1 MTLAEAAPSPAPAGT
16 DAPDLLPLT
25 AAQHGIWNAQR
36 LEPDSPYYVVG
47 DVLEIVG
54 DTVVDVDAL
63 RAAITRTVAEAG
75 SLRLRVVE
83 TPDGPRQWIDD
94 AAAPEPEVVDLRGE
108 ADPRAAAEA
117 AVVVER
123 ARLAAECAGMTD
135 RDLFAFRVLRL
146 SDTEA
151 WYTQLGHHLVFDGY
165 SAAMLS
171 RRVAAHYT
179 ALVSGAEPPKS
190 PFGSFAE
197 FVAADQEYRASERH
211 EADRAYWRDELTPLP
226 ELPDRPGVDG
236 PAGAVHVARTE
247 LSSDVVDALRRV
259 ADESGTTW
267 GEALIACYAA
277 FLHRTLGESDV
288 VFAMPLMCRSGG
300 VALRTPAMAVNVLPL
315 RIAVR
320 AEDRLADLS
329 TRVAET
335 MRRMR
340 KHQRYRGEDL
350 PRDLGAPNVGALL
363 HGRGINLKAFDLT
376 LDFAGSAGTMRNVA
390 GGPPED
396 YGLSVIPTSG
406 AGSGASGPNQ
416 GGAGSGASGP
426 NQGGVE
432 GGAGGD
438 GLLLGFEVDARSA
451 TQEQV
456 QGRLDAVTTLITEL
470 SSPAAPAVGEVELVP
485 EDLRTALIEGSR
497 TAESAHPAQD
507 VPAAL
512 DAQARR
518 APAALALVHGAE
530 RLTFGELADRVHRT
544 ARLLRAE
551 GAGADDVVALAL
563 PRGVDLVV
571 AILAVLDAGAG
582 YQYLDPA
589 HPAARHAELVAD
601 SRPALLLTDAD
612 SAVPAGIPVLR
623 LADPQIRARLGD
635 LSGAPLGE
643 SELAAPRHPDHLAYV
658 IHTSGSTGRPKGVA
672 ARTGGL
678 TSLLRHH
685 RSTLADLATGGD
697 GERRL
702 HCAHTYS
709 FSFDASLDQ
718 LLWLLSGHALHLY
731 STETARDADALLA
744 AYRTDRIDVVDTTPS
759 MAAPLIDGGLL
770 DGPHHPALLILG
782 GEATGPA
789 LWRRIADTG
798 VPAVNVY
805 GPTEAA
811 VDATAAAITGE
822 TPVIGRAVP
831 GTAAYALDGALRPVR
846 DGEVGELYLAGPH
859 LARGYLNLPAATAER
874 FVADPFGPPGSRMYR
889 TGDRVRRRGEAGYE
903 YLGRGDGQVK
913 IRGYRIELAEVET
926 ALAAVA
932 GVTSAAAVVR
942 ADAGR
947 DRLVGY
953 VTGSVT
959 ADGVRDALTAA
970 VPDHMVP
977 SAVIVLDE
985 LPVTINGKLDRAALP
1000 APAVQAG
1007 GRAPRTDRERLLC
1020 SVVAAAF
1027 DVAEVGV
1034 DDDFFSLGGDS
1045 ISAITVCSEL
1055 RAAGLDVRPR
1065 DFLSGSS
1072 FATLAAGATAT
1083 ASQQEGP
1090 VVPAVG
1096 DFPAPPIV
1104 AALLELN
1111 PDPRV
1116 FAGYAQWVAP
1126 ELPSGA
1132 TVESVRVALEAVVAA
1147 HPALRLR
1154 VAGPASLTVDEAA
1167 APLDVSAGP
1176 GTVDASAAALAS
1188 ELDPAAG
1195 VVLRARIVRGDG
1207 APDRLVLV
1215 IHHLAVDGVSWRVL
1229 LQDLPQAHRDAVAG
1243 RPPALR
1249 AEATPWRAHALALA
1263 EQGENGTYR
1272 AELEHWRAALA
1283 DAERLGERLLDPAV
1297 DRVGTAATTHT
1308 RTAGPVAAAVT
1319 DELARAYRANAEETL
1334 LAALALALRRRRRRA
1349 GLAPQH
1355 AATVTVEGHGREQV
1369 LPSADLART
1378 VGWFTVEHPVRL
1390 PIPFEDAELDDA
1402 LAGGAAAGRLVR
1414 AVKEARRG
1422 VPGHGVGYG
1431 VLRHLDPESGSLG
1444 AAPDV
1449 VFNYLGRF
1457 ATPDG
1462 GWRLPGDTPF
1472 AVIDPAGKALEQVL
1486 AINCFDGGDGL
1497 TVEWTAAGG
1506 VLDAAAV
1513 AELQECW
1520 TVALGGLAAHAGRI
1534 GPDGG
1539 GLTPSDLPLVT
1550 LDQADIDLLEQD
1562 GPIADVLPATA
1573 LQVGLAYQSQ
1583 LLAEGEP
1590 DVYAVQAATYL
1601 DGPVDPDRMAAAAAE
1616 LLRRVPSLRTRLG
1629 YTASSDVV
1637 QVVPEA
1643 VRPDFAFV
1651 DLTDR
1656 PDPAAAFA
1664 EIAAAEQARRFDPST
1679 APLIRFLLCRTGI
1692 DRHRLALTN
1701 HHSLLDGWSMP
1712 IAGRTLLAIY
1722 AELGGGPAAPA
1733 SAPLAGYYRW
1743 RAGRDVPAA
1752 RAAWAEE
1759 LAGLESPTLLA
1770 PTGSGAADAAPERV
1784 LVELDDDLTSGLAA
1798 LARSRGVT
1806 LTSVL
1811 HTAWGLLLGRLTG
1824 RRDVVFGC
1832 PVSGRPVEV
1841 PDVGTMVGQLGES
1854 IVIRVRA
1861 TPEQPV
1867 GEVLADVHR
1876 RALALSDHHHLGLVE
1891 ITRAAGLGELFDTMV
1906 VTENFPL
1913 SDRSVQPVE
1922 PGLDLTGVD
1931 ITDATHYPLTVVV
1944 LPGERL
1950 TLGLGYRTDLLGA
1963 ETVRAYG
1970 RWLTEVLRAL
1980 IAAPDTPVG
1989 AIGTLPADER
1999 AAMLALGDVPLR
2011 GAYGPLLE
2019 EFGAHVAANPD
2030 HPAVVCEDRQLT
2042 YRELDEAAN
2051 RLAHRLLAGGVRQQD
2066 VVAVFAERGLPWY
2079 VAVFG
2084 VLKAGAVYLPL
2095 DPTYPAARLRFLLED
2110 AAPSAVLTCGDVPE
2124 AATAAVPDG
2133 VPVRAV
2139 DPGDGAGPATDP
2151 AHARDGLTPDA
2162 LAYIIYTS
2170 GTTGRPKGVA
2180 VSHRGLPDLMAF
2192 VVEVLG
2198 FRPDE
2203 RVLQTGSP
2211 GFDISVLQVLG
2222 PLMAGA
2228 TSVIAPDAVR
2238 VPGDELLEYV
2248 ARQRVSVI
2256 NLLPSFL
2263 AAMPDHAEVDPSVIF
2278 MVGAERLD
2286 PELADHWGRDRRA
2299 LFNCYGPTEATIN
2312 AVTWRYEPD
2321 DPGPLPIGRPDPNL
2335 PCYVLDEG
2343 LNPVGTGVL
2352 GELYLA
2358 GDSLAQGYLHRPDL
2372 TAATFVANPFGEKGS
2387 RMYRTGDLVA
2397 WRGDGTLSF
2406 HGRADHQVKIRG
2418 LRIELG
2424 EIETALA
2431 RQPGVRA
2438 AAVLVR
2444 DDRLVGYLVRN
2455 DGAQPDPEAIRTA
2468 LGAELPAHMVP
2479 AAYVVLDR
2487 LPLGPTGK
2495 LDRDALPAPAARAVA
2510 GADREPATA
2519 AEAALLTVFRELL
2532 GTEEVRLSDDF
2543 TELGGDS
2550 LVSLQVVSRAR
2561 RCGFELSA
2569 RDVLEGRSIAGIAAR
2584 AVASTPPEI
2593 PAGSDFEQ
2601 FLDILRLDASAVDV
2615 FTGRHPA
2622 KVGVHTFG
2630 GQILAQAIVASAA
2643 TLPGADP
2650 LPLHAAHT
2658 HFVELGTVTED
2669 LTYRVTRLRDGRT
2682 AANRQ
2687 VTVEQDGRILAVMT
2701 LAYQADAPNPL
2712 EHADT
2717 APEAGDPLTLPTMA
2731 ERFAGHEARLRAL
2744 VDASHPIEMRFASDP
2759 VWDKRGGTEGR
2770 GLVWMRT
2777 DGALPDDRVLHDAAL
2792 AWASDLTVQDPI
2804 IGRHGLAWGYDRVG
2818 AATLNQSLWFHRHTR
2833 FDDFHLLVMDS
2844 PVARGGRGLSTGHFY
2859 ADGELVATVTQE
2871 AMVQVLPD

>member
-25 AAQHGIWNAQR
+25 AAQLGIWNAQR

-47 DVLEIVG
+47 DVLEIAG
-54 DTVVDVDAL
+54 DAPVDVAAL
-63 RAAITRTVAEAG
+63 RTAIARTVTEAG
-75 SLRLRVVE
+75 SLRLRVAL

-94 AAAPEPEVVDLRGE
+94 DADLEPDVVDLQGE
-108 ADPRAAAEA
+108 ADPRAAAEEA
-117 AVVVER
+117 ITVER
-123 ARLAAECAGMTD
+123 ARLAAHCAAMTD
-135 RDLFAFRVLRL
+135 RDLFAFRILRL
-146 SDTEA
+146 SDTEV

-171 RRVAAHYT
+171 RRVAAQYT
-179 ALVSGAEPPKS
+179 ALLAGTEPPKS
-190 PFGSFAE
+190 PFGSFAD
-197 FVAADQEYRASERH
+197 FVAADREYRESERH
-211 EADRAYWRDELTPLP
+211 EIDRAYWRDELTPLP
-226 ELPDRPGVDG
+226 ELPERPAFDG

-247 LSSDVVDALRRV
+247 LPVEVFDALRRV

-267 GEALIACYAA
+267 GEVLIGCYAA

-315 RIAVR
+315 RITVR
-320 AEDRLADLS
+320 AVDRLADLS

-396 YGLSVIPTSG
+396 YGLSVIPTTSG
-406 AGSGASGPNQ
+406 
-416 GGAGSGASGP
+416 
-426 NQGGVE
+426 
-432 GGAGGD
+432 
-438 GLLLGFEVDARSA
+438 GLLVGFEVDARSA
-451 TQEQV
+451 SAEQV
-456 QGRLDAVTTLITEL
+456 QGRLDTVTALITAL
-470 SSPAAPAVGEVELVP
+470 TSIAAPALGEVELLP
-485 EDLRTALIEGSR
+485 TDLRDALIDRAR
-497 TAESAHPAQD
+497 TPEAQHPPQD

-518 APAALALVHGAE
+518 DPAALALVHGAE

-551 GAGADDVVALAL
+551 GIGADDVVALAL
-563 PRGVDLVV
+563 PRSVDLVV
-571 AILAVLDAGAG
+571 ALLAVLDAGAA

-589 HPAARHAELVAD
+589 HPAARHAELVDD
-601 SRPALLLTDAD
+601 SRPALLLTRSGSAAPEGAPSLQLDDAG
-612 SAVPAGIPVLR
+612 V
-623 LADPQIRARLGD
+623 RARLD
-635 LSGAPLGE
+635 ALSGDPLAE

-672 ARTGGL
+672 ARVGGL

-685 RSTLADLATGGD
+685 RATLADLATA
-697 GERRL
+697 GEPDRRL

-718 LLWLLSGHALHLY
+718 LLWLLSGHTLHLY
-731 STETARDADALLA
+731 DTDTARDADALLA
-744 AYRTDRIDVVDTTPS
+744 AYRADRIDVVDTTPS
-759 MAAPLIDGGLL
+759 MAAPLIDAGLL
-770 DGPHHPALLILG
+770 DGDHRPALLILG

-811 VDATAAAITGE
+811 VDATAAVVTGE

-831 GTAAYALDGALRPVR
+831 GTAAYALDGALQPVR
-846 DGEVGELYLAGPH
+846 DGEIGELYLAGPH
-859 LARGYLNLPAATAER
+859 LARGYLNLPTATAER
-874 FVADPFGPPGSRMYR
+874 FVADPFGEPGSRMYR
-889 TGDRVRRRGEAGYE
+889 TGDRVRWHGDAGYE

-942 ADAGR
+942 TDAGR

-953 VTGSVT
+953 VTGAVIG
-959 ADGVRDALTAA
+959 DGVREALTAA
-970 VPDHMVP
+970 APDHMVP
-977 SAVIVLDE
+977 SAVMVLDE

-1000 APAVQAG
+1000 APAAASG
-1007 GRAPRTDRERLLC
+1007 GRAPRTDRERILC
-1020 SVVAAAF
+1020 AVVAAAF
-1027 DVAEVGV
+1027 DVTEVSV

-1055 RAAGLDVRPR
+1055 RTQGLEIRPR

-1072 FATLAAGATAT
+1072 FATLAANATET
-1083 ASQQEGP
+1083 AEQEEDP
-1090 VVPAVG
+1090 VVPADG
-1096 DFPAPPIV
+1096 EFLAPPIV

-1111 PDPRV
+1111 PDPRDL
-1116 FAGYAQWVAP
+1116 AGYAQWIAP
-1126 ELPSGA
+1126 ELPVGA
-1132 TVESVRVALEAVVAA
+1132 TPSSVRTALQLVVEA

-1154 VAGPASLTVDEAA
+1154 LSGSRTLTIGDT
-1167 APLDVSAGP
+1167 APPVEVGEGA
-1176 GTVDASAAALAS
+1176 GTVEATAAELAA
-1188 ELDPAAG
+1188 ELDPATG
-1195 VVLRARIVRGDG
+1195 VVLRARIVRPDDG
-1207 APDRLVLV
+1207 PDRLVLV

-1229 LQDLPQAHRDAVAG
+1229 LDDLPQAHRDAAEG
-1243 RPPALR
+1243 RTPAVR

-1263 EQGENGTYR
+1263 EQGESGTYR
-1272 AELEHWRAALA
+1272 GELDHWRSALA
-1283 DAERLGERLLDPAV
+1283 DAERLGVRLLDPAV
-1297 DRVGTAATTHT
+1297 DRVGTAVTTYT
-1308 RTAGPVAAAVT
+1308 RTAAPVAAAVT
-1319 DELARAYRANAEETL
+1319 ATLASAYRANAEETL
-1334 LAALALALRRRRRRA
+1334 LAALALALRLRRRRA
-1349 GLAPQH
+1349 GTAGRS

-1369 LPSADLART
+1369 LRSADLART

-1390 PIPFEDAELDDA
+1390 PLPATDAELDEA

-1422 VPGHGVGYG
+1422 VPGEGIGYG
-1431 VLRHLDPESGSLG
+1431 VLRHLDPGGEPLG
-1444 AAPDV
+1444 DAPDV

-1457 ATPDG
+1457 TAPDR
-1462 GWRLPGDTPF
+1462 GWRLPGETPF
-1472 AVIDPAGKALEQVL
+1472 SVVDPAGKALEQVL
-1486 AINCFDGGDGL
+1486 AVNCFDVDDGL

-1513 AELQECW
+1513 TELQECW
-1520 TVALGGLAAHAGRI
+1520 SEAVGALAAHAERI

-1573 LQVGLAYQSQ
+1573 LQVGLAYHSQ
-1583 LLAEGEP
+1583 VLADGEP
-1590 DVYAVQAATYL
+1590 DVYVVQAATYL

-1629 YTASSDVV
+1629 YTTSSDVV
-1637 QVVPEA
+1637 QVVPETVA
-1643 VRPDFAFV
+1643 PDFTFA
-1651 DLTDR
+1651 DLADR
-1656 PDPAAAFA
+1656 PDPAAEFA
-1664 EIAAAEQARRFDPST
+1664 AIAAAEQARRFDPST
-1679 APLIRFLLCRTGI
+1679 APLIRFLLCRTGP
-1692 DRHRLALTN
+1692 RSHRLALTN

-1733 SAPLAGYYRW
+1733 SAPLDGYYRW
-1743 RAGRDVPAA
+1743 RAERDVPAA

-1759 LAGLESPTLLA
+1759 LAGLEAPTLLA
-1770 PTGSGAADAAPERV
+1770 PSGSGAADAAPERI
-1784 LVELDDDLTSGLAA
+1784 LVELDEDLTGGLTE

-1841 PDVGTMVGQLGES
+1841 PDVGTMVGQLGET
-1854 IVIRVRA
+1854 IAVRVQA
-1861 TPEQPV
+1861 TPERPV
-1867 GEVLADVHR
+1867 GEMLADVHR

-1913 SDRSVQPVE
+1913 SDRHVQPIE

-1931 ITDATHYPLTVVV
+1931 ITDATHYPLTIVV

-1950 TLGLGYRTDLLGA
+1950 TLGLGYRTDLLSA
-1963 ETVRAYG
+1963 DTVRAYG
-1970 RWLTEVLRAL
+1970 RWLTEVLRAVV
-1980 IAAPDTPVG
+1980 AAPDTPVG

-1999 AAMLALGDVPLR
+1999 AAMLALGEVPPR
-2011 GAYGPLLE
+2011 GEYGPLLE
-2019 EFGAHVAANPD
+2019 VFGGHVAATPD

-2042 YRELDEAAN
+2042 YRELDDAAN
-2051 RLAHRLLAGGVRQQD
+2051 RLAHLLLADGVRQQD

-2095 DPTYPAARLRFLLED
+2095 DPSYPAARLRFLLED
-2110 AAPSAVLTCGDVPE
+2110 AAPSAVLTCGGVPE
-2124 AATAAVPDG
+2124 ATTASVPDG
-2133 VPVRAV
+2133 VQVRAV
-2139 DPGDGAGPATDP
+2139 DPWDTTGEATDP
-2151 AHARDGLTPDA
+2151 AHAREGLTSDS
-2162 LAYIIYTS
+2162 LAYVIYTS

-2180 VSHRGLPDLMAF
+2180 VSHRGLPVLMAF
-2192 VVEVLG
+2192 VMEALG
-2198 FRPDE
+2198 FRADE

-2211 GFDISVLQVLG
+2211 SFDISVLQVLG

-2238 VPGDELLEYV
+2238 VPGDELLEYI
-2248 ARQRVSVI
+2248 AEQRVSVI

-2263 AAMPDHAEVDPSVIF
+2263 AAMPDHARVDPSVIF

-2286 PELADHWGRDRRA
+2286 PELADHWGRGRRA

-2312 AVTWRYEPD
+2312 AVTWRYVPD
-2321 DPGPLPIGRPDPNL
+2321 DPGPLPIGRPDPDQ

-2372 TAATFVANPFGEKGS
+2372 TAATFVANPFGAPGS

-2397 WRGDGTLSF
+2397 WREDGNLSF

-2438 AAVLVR
+2438 ASVLVR

-2455 DGAQPDPEAIRTA
+2455 DGADPDPEAIRTA

-2479 AAYVVLDR
+2479 AAYDVLDR

-2495 LDRDALPAPAARAVA
+2495 LDRDALPAPATRADA
-2510 GADREPATA
+2510 GPDRVPETPA
-2519 AEAALLTVFRELL
+2519 EEALLAVFRELL
-2532 GTEEVRLSDDF
+2532 GTDEVRLSDDF

-2561 RCGFELSA
+2561 RRGFELNA

-2584 AVASTPPEI
+2584 AVASSAPEG
-2593 PAGSDFEQ
+2593 PSGSDFEQ
-2601 FLDILRLDASAVDV
+2601 FLEVLRLDGADAPDV
-2615 FTGRHPA
+2615 FTGRHPV

-2643 TLPGADP
+2643 TLPGDGGA

-2658 HFVELGTVTED
+2658 HFVELGAVTQD
-2669 LTYRVTRLRDGRT
+2669 LTYRVTRLRDSRT

-2701 LAYQADAPNPL
+2701 LAYQADAPNAL
-2712 EHADT
+2712 EHNDT
-2717 APEAGDPLTLPTMA
+2717 APEAGDPLMLPTMA
-2731 ERFAGHEARLRAL
+2731 ERFAGHESRLRTL
-2744 VDASHPIEMRFASDP
+2744 VAASHPIEMRFASEP
-2759 VWDKRGGTEGR
+2759 VWEKRGAEGATSR
-2770 GLVWMRT
+2770 NLVWMRT
-2777 DGALPDDRVLHDAAL
+2777 DGTLPAEQVLHDAAL

-2804 IGRHGLAWGYDRVG
+2804 IARHGLAWGYDRVG

-2833 FDDFHLLVMDS
+2833 FDDFHLLVVDS

-2859 ADGELVATVTQE
+2859 AHGELVATVTQE
-2871 AMVQVLPD
+2871 AMVQALPD

>member
-1 MTLAEAAPSPAPAGT
+1 MTLAEAAPSPASAGT

-47 DVLEIVG
+47 DVLEIIG
-54 DTVVDVDAL
+54 DRTVDLGAL
-63 RAAITRTVAEAG
+63 RTAIMRTVAEAG
-75 SLRLRVVE
+75 SLRLRMAE

-94 AAAPEPEVVDLRGE
+94 GAVPEPEVVDLRSD

-117 AVVVER
+117 AVAAER
-123 ARLAAECAGMTD
+123 ARLAAHCAPMTD
-135 RDLFAFRVLRL
+135 RDLFAFRILRL
-146 SDTEA
+146 SDTEV

-179 ALVSGAEPPKS
+179 ALIDEAEPPKS

-226 ELPDRPGVDG
+226 EPPDRPGFDG
-236 PAGAVHVARTE
+236 PASEVLTARAE
-247 LSSDVVDALRRV
+247 LPAEAFDALRRV

-315 RIAVR
+315 RLPVR
-320 AEDRLADLS
+320 ADDRLADLS
-329 TRVAET
+329 ARVAET

-340 KHQRYRGEDL
+340 AHQRYRGEDL
-350 PRDLGAPNVGALL
+350 PRDLGSPTVGALL

-396 YGLSVIPTSG
+396 YGLSVIPTG
-406 AGSGASGPNQ
+406 NG
-416 GGAGSGASGP
+416 
-426 NQGGVE
+426 
-432 GGAGGD
+432 
-438 GLLLGFEVDARSA
+438 GLLVGFEVDARSA

-456 QGRLDAVTTLITEL
+456 QGRLDAVVTLITEL
-470 SSPAAPAVGEVELVP
+470 ASPAALALAEVELLP
-485 EDLRTALIEGSR
+485 ARLREELIDRSR
-497 TAESAHPAQD
+497 TPESAHPAQD

-518 APAALALVHGAE
+518 DPAALALVHGDE
-530 RLTFGELADRVHRT
+530 RLTFGELAERVHRT

-563 PRGVDLVV
+563 PRGVDLIV
-571 AILAVLDAGAG
+571 ALLAVLDAGAA

-589 HPAARHAELVAD
+589 HPAARHAELIAD
-601 SRPALLLTDAD
+601 SRPVLLLTD
-612 SAVPAGIPVLR
+612 SGSTVPQTLPSIMLDASNVRTRIG
-623 LADPQIRARLGD
+623 A
-635 LSGAPLGE
+635 LSGDPLSE
-643 SELAAPRHPDHLAYV
+643 SELAAPRDPDHLAYV

-685 RSTLADLATGGD
+685 RTTLADLAVGGEQD
-697 GERRL
+697 RRL

-744 AYRTDRIDVVDTTPS
+744 AYRADRIDVVDTTPS

-770 DGPHHPALLILG
+770 DGEQRPSLLILG

-789 LWRRIADTG
+789 LWRRIAAAG
-798 VPAVNVY
+798 IPAVNLY

-811 VDATAAAITGE
+811 VDATAAAVAGE

-831 GTAAYALDGALRPVR
+831 GTVAYALDGALQPVR
-846 DGEVGELYLAGPH
+846 DGEIGELYLAGPH

-874 FVADPFGPPGSRMYR
+874 FVADPFGEPGSRMYR
-889 TGDRVRRRGEAGYE
+889 TGDRVRWVGDGGYE

-942 ADAGR
+942 TDAGR

-953 VTGSVT
+953 VTGAVT
-959 ADGVRDALTAA
+959 ADGVRAALGES

-977 SAVIVLDE
+977 SAVVVLDE

-1000 APAVQAG
+1000 APAVQTA

-1020 SVVAAAF
+1020 AVVAAAF
-1027 DVAEVGV
+1027 DVPEVSV

-1055 RAAGLDVRPR
+1055 RAHGLDVRPR

-1072 FATLAAGATAT
+1072 FATLAAGAAETA
-1083 ASQQEGP
+1083 AQDEGP
-1090 VVPAVG
+1090 VVPAEG
-1096 DFPAPPIV
+1096 EFPAPPIV
-1104 AALLELN
+1104 AALLDLN
-1111 PDPRV
+1111 PDRRDI
-1116 FAGYAQWVAP
+1116 AGYAQWIAP
-1126 ELPSGA
+1126 ELPAVA
-1132 TVESVRVALEAVVAA
+1132 TAETVRTALEAIVAA

-1154 VAGPASLTVDEAA
+1154 LSGPATLTVDEAA
-1167 APLDVSAGP
+1167 PPIEVTEGG
-1176 GTVDASAAALAS
+1176 GTIESAAAELAA

-1195 VVLRARIVRGDG
+1195 AVLRARIVRGGD

-1229 LQDLPQAHRDAVAG
+1229 LQDLPQAHRDAAAG
-1243 RPPALR
+1243 RAPAVR

-1263 EQGENGTYR
+1263 EQGEKGTYR
-1272 AELEHWRAALA
+1272 GEVDLWRTTLD
-1283 DAERLGERLLDPAV
+1283 DAERLGARLLDPAV
-1297 DRVGTAATTHT
+1297 DRVGTAAVTLT
-1308 RTAGPVAAAVT
+1308 RTPAALADPVT
-1319 DELARAYRANAEETL
+1319 SGLARAYRANGEETL
-1334 LAALALALRRRRRRA
+1334 LAALALALRLRRRRA
-1349 GLAPQH
+1349 GLAPQG

-1369 LPSADLART
+1369 LRSADLART

-1390 PIPFEDAELDDA
+1390 PVPLDDAELDDA

-1422 VPGHGVGYG
+1422 VPGQGIGYG
-1431 VLRHLDPESGSLG
+1431 VLRHLDPAAGPLG

-1457 ATPDG
+1457 SAPDD

-1472 AVIDPAGKALEQVL
+1472 AVLDPAAKALEQVL
-1486 AINCFDGGDGL
+1486 AINCFDGADGL

-1513 AELQECW
+1513 AELQACW
-1520 TVALGGLAAHAGRI
+1520 AEAVGALAAHAARI

-1573 LQVGLAYQSQ
+1573 LQVGLAYHSQ
-1583 LLAEGEP
+1583 VLAEGEP
-1590 DVYAVQAATYL
+1590 DVYTVQAATYL

-1637 QVVPEA
+1637 QVIPET
-1643 VRPDFAFV
+1643 VRPDFTFV
-1651 DLTDR
+1651 DVADR
-1656 PDPAAAFA
+1656 EDPAAAFA
-1664 EIAAAEQARRFDPST
+1664 AVAAAEQARRFDPST
-1679 APLIRFLLCRTGI
+1679 APLIRFLLCRTGP

-1733 SAPLAGYYRW
+1733 SAPLDGYYRW
-1743 RAGRDVPAA
+1743 RADRDVPAA
-1752 RAAWAEE
+1752 RSAWAEE
-1759 LAGLESPTLLA
+1759 MAGLEAPTLLA
-1770 PTGSGAADAAPERV
+1770 PTGSGAADAAPERI
-1784 LVELDDDLTSGLAA
+1784 LVELDDDLTRGLAE
-1798 LARSRGVT
+1798 LARTRGVT

-1854 IVIRVRA
+1854 IAIRVRA

-1950 TLGLGYRTDLLGA
+1950 TLGLGYRADVLT
-1963 ETVRAYG
+1963 ETAVRAYG
-1970 RWLTEVLRAL
+1970 RWLTAVLRAVV
-1980 IAAPDTPVG
+1980 AAPDTPVG

-2019 EFGAHVAANPD
+2019 EFGAHVAAAPD
-2030 HPAVVCEDRQLT
+2030 HPAVVCDDEQLT

-2051 RLAHRLLAGGVRQQD
+2051 RIAHRLLADGVRQQD

-2095 DPTYPAARLRFLLED
+2095 DPSYPAARLQFLLED
-2110 AAPSAVLTCGDVPE
+2110 AAPSAVLTCGAIPE
-2124 AATAAVPDG
+2124 ATTASVPDG

-2139 DPGDGAGPATDP
+2139 DPWDVAGEATDP

-2162 LAYIIYTS
+2162 LAYVIYTS

-2192 VVEVLG
+2192 VMEALG
-2198 FRPDE
+2198 FRADE

-2211 GFDISVLQVLG
+2211 SFDISVLQVLG

-2238 VPGDELLEYV
+2238 VPGDELLEYIE
-2248 ARQRVSVI
+2248 RQRVSVI

-2286 PELADHWGRDRRA
+2286 PELADHWGRGRRA

-2372 TAATFVANPFGEKGS
+2372 TAATFVANPFGEPGS

-2397 WRGDGTLSF
+2397 WRADGNLSF

-2444 DDRLVGYLVRN
+2444 GDRLVGYLVRN

-2495 LDRDALPAPAARAVA
+2495 LDRDALPEPAARADA
-2510 GADREPATA
+2510 GPGREPATA
-2519 AEAALLTVFRELL
+2519 AEAALLAVFRELL
-2532 GTEEVRLSDDF
+2532 DTEEVRLSDDF

-2561 RCGFELSA
+2561 RLGFELSA

-2584 AVASTPPEI
+2584 AVESVASDA

-2601 FLDILRLDASAVDV
+2601 FLDVLRLGGTDAPDV

-2630 GQILAQAIVASAA
+2630 GQILAQAIVASAS
-2643 TLPGADP
+2643 TLSAVA

-2701 LAYQADAPNPL
+2701 LAYQADASNPL
-2712 EHADT
+2712 EHTEA
-2717 APEAGDPLTLPTMA
+2717 APEAGDPLALPTMA

-2744 VDASHPIEMRFASDP
+2744 VDASHPIEMRFASEP
-2759 VWDKRGGTEGR
+2759 VWDKRDVEDAESR
-2770 GLVWMRT
+2770 GLVWMRA
-2777 DGALPDDRVLHDAAL
+2777 DGALPDDQVLHDAAL

-2804 IGRHGLAWGYDRVG
+2804 IARHGLAWGYDRVG

-2833 FDDFHLLVMDS
+2833 FDEFHLLVMDS

-2859 ADGELVATVTQE
+2859 AGGEVVATVTQE
-2871 AMVQVLPD
+2871 AMVQALPD

>member
-1 MTLAEAAPSPAPAGT
+1 M
-16 DAPDLLPLT
+16 
-25 AAQHGIWNAQR
+25 
-36 LEPDSPYYVVG
+36 
-47 DVLEIVG
+47 
-54 DTVVDVDAL
+54 
-63 RAAITRTVAEAG
+63 
-75 SLRLRVVE
+75 
-83 TPDGPRQWIDD
+83 
-94 AAAPEPEVVDLRGE
+94 
-108 ADPRAAAEA
+108 
-117 AVVVER
+117 
-123 ARLAAECAGMTD
+123 
-135 RDLFAFRVLRL
+135 
-146 SDTEA
+146 
-151 WYTQLGHHLVFDGY
+151 
-165 SAAMLS
+165 
-171 RRVAAHYT
+171 
-179 ALVSGAEPPKS
+179 
-190 PFGSFAE
+190 
-197 FVAADQEYRASERH
+197 
-211 EADRAYWRDELTPLP
+211 
-226 ELPDRPGVDG
+226 
-236 PAGAVHVARTE
+236 
-247 LSSDVVDALRRV
+247 
-259 ADESGTTW
+259 
-267 GEALIACYAA
+267 
-277 FLHRTLGESDV
+277 
-288 VFAMPLMCRSGG
+288 
-300 VALRTPAMAVNVLPL
+300 
-315 RIAVR
+315 
-320 AEDRLADLS
+320 
-329 TRVAET
+329 
-335 MRRMR
+335 
-340 KHQRYRGEDL
+340 
-350 PRDLGAPNVGALL
+350 
-363 HGRGINLKAFDLT
+363 
-376 LDFAGSAGTMRNVA
+376 
-390 GGPPED
+390 
-396 YGLSVIPTSG
+396 
-406 AGSGASGPNQ
+406 
-416 GGAGSGASGP
+416 
-426 NQGGVE
+426 
-432 GGAGGD
+432 
-438 GLLLGFEVDARSA
+438 
-451 TQEQV
+451 
-456 QGRLDAVTTLITEL
+456 
-470 SSPAAPAVGEVELVP
+470 
-485 EDLRTALIEGSR
+485 
-497 TAESAHPAQD
+497 
-507 VPAAL
+507 
-512 DAQARR
+512 
-518 APAALALVHGAE
+518 
-530 RLTFGELADRVHRT
+530 
-544 ARLLRAE
+544 
-551 GAGADDVVALAL
+551 
-563 PRGVDLVV
+563 
-571 AILAVLDAGAG
+571 
-582 YQYLDPA
+582 
-589 HPAARHAELVAD
+589 
-601 SRPALLLTDAD
+601 
-612 SAVPAGIPVLR
+612 
-623 LADPQIRARLGD
+623 
-635 LSGAPLGE
+635 
-643 SELAAPRHPDHLAYV
+643 
-658 IHTSGSTGRPKGVA
+658 
-672 ARTGGL
+672 
-678 TSLLRHH
+678 
-685 RSTLADLATGGD
+685 
-697 GERRL
+697 
-702 HCAHTYS
+702 
-709 FSFDASLDQ
+709 
-718 LLWLLSGHALHLY
+718 
-731 STETARDADALLA
+731 
-744 AYRTDRIDVVDTTPS
+744 
-759 MAAPLIDGGLL
+759 
-770 DGPHHPALLILG
+770 
-782 GEATGPA
+782 
-789 LWRRIADTG
+789 
-798 VPAVNVY
+798 
-805 GPTEAA
+805 
-811 VDATAAAITGE
+811 
-822 TPVIGRAVP
+822 
-831 GTAAYALDGALRPVR
+831 
-846 DGEVGELYLAGPH
+846 
-859 LARGYLNLPAATAER
+859 
-874 FVADPFGPPGSRMYR
+874 
-889 TGDRVRRRGEAGYE
+889 
-903 YLGRGDGQVK
+903 K

-942 ADAGR
+942 TDGGR

-953 VTGSVT
+953 VTGAVT
-959 ADGVRDALTAA
+959 ADGVRSALGAV

-977 SAVIVLDE
+977 SAVVVLDE

-1000 APAVQAG
+1000 APAVQSG

-1020 SVVAAAF
+1020 AVVAAAF
-1027 DVAEVGV
+1027 DVPEVSV
-1034 DDDFFSLGGDS
+1034 DDDFFGLGGDS

-1072 FATLAAGATAT
+1072 FATLAAGATETVA
-1083 ASQQEGP
+1083 QEVG
-1090 VVPAVG
+1090 PAVAAEG
-1096 DFPAPPIV
+1096 AFPAPPIV
-1104 AALLELN
+1104 AALLG
-1111 PDPRV
+1111 PDPAARDI
-1116 FAGYAQWVAP
+1116 AGYAQWIAP
-1126 ELPSGA
+1126 ELPAGA
-1132 TVESVRVALEAVVAA
+1132 TAETVRAALEAVVSA

-1154 VAGPASLTVDEAA
+1154 LSGPATLTVEAA
-1167 APLDVSAGP
+1167 APPLEVSAGA
-1176 GTVDASAAALAS
+1176 GTVEETAAALAA
-1188 ELDPAAG
+1188 ELDPATG
-1195 VVLRARIVRGDG
+1195 VVLRGRIVRSPGREAG
-1207 APDRLVLV
+1207 SPDRLVLV

-1229 LQDLPQAHRDAVAG
+1229 LQDLPQAHRDVAAG
-1243 RPPALR
+1243 RAPALR

-1272 AELEHWRAALA
+1272 GELDHWRAALA
-1283 DAERLGERLLDPAV
+1283 DAERLGDRLLDPAA
-1297 DRVGTAATTHT
+1297 DRVAT
-1308 RTAGPVAAAVT
+1308 AAVT
-1319 DELARAYRANAEETL
+1319 YTRTEAPVALAVTERLARAYRANAEEIL
-1334 LAALALALRRRRRRA
+1334 LAALALALRLRRRRA
-1349 GLAPQH
+1349 GCAPRST
-1355 AATVTVEGHGREQV
+1355 ATVTVEGHGREQV
-1369 LPSADLART
+1369 LPAADLART
-1378 VGWFTVEHPVRL
+1378 VGWFTVEHPVGL
-1390 PIPFEDAELDDA
+1390 PVPVEDDELDDA
-1402 LAGGAAAGRLVR
+1402 LAGGGAAGRLVR

-1422 VPGHGVGYG
+1422 VPGRGIGYG
-1431 VLRHLDPESGSLG
+1431 VLRHLDPEAGPLG

-1457 ATPDG
+1457 ATPDD

-1472 AVIDPAGKALEQVL
+1472 AVLDPAAKALEQVL
-1486 AINCFDGGDGL
+1486 AINCFDGADGL
-1497 TVEWTAAGG
+1497 TVEWTAASG

-1513 AELQECW
+1513 VELQECW
-1520 TVALGGLAAHAGRI
+1520 SEALAALAAHAERI

-1550 LDQADIDLLEQD
+1550 LDQADIDLLERD

-1583 LLAEGEP
+1583 LLADGEP
-1590 DVYAVQAATYL
+1590 DVYVVQAATHL
-1601 DGPVDPDRMAAAAAE
+1601 DGPVDPERMAAAAAE

-1637 QVVPEA
+1637 QVVPLS
-1643 VRPDFAFV
+1643 VRPDFTYV

-1656 PDPAAAFA
+1656 ADPAAAFT

-1679 APLIRFLLCRTGI
+1679 APLIRFLLCRTGT
-1692 DRHRLALTN
+1692 DAHRLALTN

-1722 AELGGGPAAPA
+1722 AELGGGPVAPA
-1733 SAPLAGYYRW
+1733 SAPLDGYYRW

-1752 RAAWAEE
+1752 RAAWGEE
-1759 LAGLESPTLLA
+1759 LAGLEAPTLLA
-1770 PTGSGAADAAPERV
+1770 PTGSGAADAAPERI
-1784 LVELDDDLTSGLAA
+1784 LVELDDDLTHGLAE
-1798 LARSRGVT
+1798 LARARGVT

-1841 PDVGTMVGQLGES
+1841 PDVGTMVGQLGET
-1854 IVIRVRA
+1854 IAVRVRA
-1861 TPEQPV
+1861 TPGQPV

-1913 SDRSVQPVE
+1913 SDRHVQPIE

-1950 TLGLGYRTDLLGA
+1950 TLGLGYRTDVLS
-1963 ETVRAYG
+1963 ERTVRAYG
-1970 RWLTEVLRAL
+1970 RWLTAVLRAVV
-1980 IAAPDTPVG
+1980 AAPDTPVG
-1989 AIGTLPADER
+1989 AIGTLPAEER

-2011 GAYGPLLE
+2011 GRYGPLLE
-2019 EFGAHVAANPD
+2019 EFGAHVAASPG
-2030 HPAVVCEDRQLT
+2030 HPAVVCGDRQLT

-2051 RLAHRLLAGGVRQQD
+2051 RLAHRLLADGVRQQD

-2095 DPTYPAARLRFLLED
+2095 DPSYPAARLRFLLED

-2124 AATAAVPDG
+2124 SATASVPDTM
-2133 VPVRAV
+2133 PVRAV
-2139 DPGDGAGPATDP
+2139 DPWDTAGDATDP
-2151 AHARDGLTPDA
+2151 VHARASLTPDA

-2211 GFDISVLQVLG
+2211 SFDISVLQVLG

-2228 TSVIAPDAVR
+2228 TSVVAPDAVR
-2238 VPGDELLEYV
+2238 VPGDELLEYIE
-2248 ARQRVSVI
+2248 RHRVSVI

-2263 AAMPDHAEVDPSVIF
+2263 AAMPDHAEVDPSVVF

-2286 PELADHWGRDRRA
+2286 PELADHWGRGRRA

-2372 TAATFVANPFGEKGS
+2372 TAATFVANPFGEPGS

-2397 WRGDGTLSF
+2397 WREDGTLSF

-2455 DGAQPDPEAIRTA
+2455 DGAQPDPEAIRSA

-2495 LDRDALPAPAARAVA
+2495 LDREALPAPAARADA
-2510 GADREPATA
+2510 GDDRAPATT
-2519 AEAALLTVFRELL
+2519 AEEVVLAVFRELL
-2532 GTEEVRLSDDF
+2532 GEEVRLSDDF

-2561 RCGFELSA
+2561 RRGVELSA

-2584 AVASTPPEI
+2584 AVVSAAREAPS
-2593 PAGSDFEQ
+2593 GSDFEQ
-2601 FLDILRLDASAVDV
+2601 FLDILRLAGTENPDV
-2615 FTGRHPA
+2615 FAGRHPA

-2630 GQILAQAIVASAA
+2630 GQILAQAIVAAGA
-2643 TLPGADP
+2643 TLPETGAA

-2669 LTYRVTRLRDGRT
+2669 LTYRVARLRDGRT

-2687 VTVEQDGRILAVMT
+2687 VTVEQGGRILAVMT
-2701 LAYQADAPNPL
+2701 LAYQADAPAPL

-2717 APEAGDPLTLPTMA
+2717 APEAGDPHALPTMA

-2744 VDASHPIEMRFASDP
+2744 VEASHPIDMRFASDP
-2759 VWDKRGGTEGR
+2759 VWVRRGSEDAESRGR
-2770 GLVWMRT
+2770 VWMRT
-2777 DGALPDDRVLHDAAL
+2777 DGTLPDDQVLHDAAL

-2804 IGRHGLAWGYDRVG
+2804 IARHGLSWGYDRVG

-2833 FDDFHLLVMDS
+2833 FDAFHLLVVDS
-2844 PVARGGRGLSTGHFY
+2844 PVARGGRGLTTGHFY

>member
-1 MTLAEAAPSPAPAGT
+1 MTLAEAAPSPASAGT
-16 DAPDLLPLT
+16 DAPILLPLT

-54 DTVVDVDAL
+54 DRAVDLGAL
-63 RAAITRTVAEAG
+63 RTAITRTVAEAG

-83 TPDGPRQWIDD
+83 TEDGPQQWIDD
-94 AAAPEPEVVDLRGE
+94 GTVSEPIVVDLRGE
-108 ADPRAAAEA
+108 PDPRAEAEA
-117 AVVVER
+117 AVAAER
-123 ARLAAECAGMTD
+123 ARLAAHCTAMTD
-135 RDLFAFRVLRL
+135 RDLFAFRILRL
-146 SDTEA
+146 SDTEV

-179 ALVSGAEPPKS
+179 ALIGGAEPPKS

-197 FVAADQEYRASERH
+197 FVAADQEYRASARH

-226 ELPDRPGVDG
+226 EPPERPGFDG
-236 PAGAVHVARTE
+236 PASEVLTARTE
-247 LSSDVVDALRRV
+247 LSPEIFDALRRV

-277 FLHRTLGESDV
+277 FLHRSLGESDV

-315 RIAVR
+315 RLPVR
-320 AEDRLADLS
+320 ADDRLADLS
-329 TRVAET
+329 ARVAET

-340 KHQRYRGEDL
+340 AHQRYRGEDL
-350 PRDLGAPNVGALL
+350 PRDLGSPTVGALL

-396 YGLSVIPTSG
+396 YGLSVIPTG
-406 AGSGASGPNQ
+406 NG
-416 GGAGSGASGP
+416 
-426 NQGGVE
+426 
-432 GGAGGD
+432 
-438 GLLLGFEVDARSA
+438 GLLVGFEVDARSA
-451 TQEQV
+451 THEQV
-456 QGRLDAVTTLITEL
+456 EGRLDAVVTLITEL
-470 SSPAAPAVGEVELVP
+470 ASPAAPALGKVELLP
-485 EDLRTALIEGSR
+485 AGLREKLIKRSR
-497 TAESAHPAQD
+497 TPESAHPVQD

-512 DAQARR
+512 EAQARR
-518 APAALALVHGAE
+518 DPAALALVHGDD

-571 AILAVLDAGAG
+571 AILAALDAGAA

-601 SRPALLLTDAD
+601 SRPVLLVGVTG
-612 SAVPAGIPVLR
+612 SAAPDGVPQLR
-623 LADPQIRARLGD
+623 LDDPAIGARLD
-635 LSGAPLGE
+635 ELSGAPLSE
-643 SELAAPRHPDHLAYV
+643 SELAAPRDPDHLAYV

-685 RSTLADLATGGD
+685 RATLADLATARD
-697 GERRL
+697 AERRL
-702 HCAHTYS
+702 RCAHTYS

-744 AYRTDRIDVVDTTPS
+744 AYRADRIDVVDTTPS
-759 MAAPLIDGGLL
+759 MAAPLIDGGLI
-770 DGPHHPALLILG
+770 DGEHRPSLLILG

-789 LWRRIADTG
+789 LWRRIAAAG

-811 VDATAAAITGE
+811 VDATAALVAGE

-831 GTAAYALDGALRPVR
+831 GTAAYALDGALQPVR
-846 DGEVGELYLAGPH
+846 DGEIGELYLAGPH

-874 FVADPFGPPGSRMYR
+874 FVADPFGEPGSRMYR
-889 TGDRVRRRGEAGYE
+889 TGDRVRWAGDGGYE

-926 ALAAVA
+926 ALAAVS

-942 ADAGR
+942 TDAGR

-959 ADGVRDALTAA
+959 ADDVRAALGEAL
-970 VPDHMVP
+970 PDHMVP
-977 SAVIVLDE
+977 SAVVVLDE

-1000 APAVQAG
+1000 APAVQTA

-1020 SVVAAAF
+1020 AVVAAAF
-1027 DVAEVGV
+1027 DVPEVSV

-1072 FATLAAGATAT
+1072 FATLAAGAAETA
-1083 ASQQEGP
+1083 AVDEGP
-1090 VVPAVG
+1090 VVPAEG
-1096 DFPAPPIV
+1096 EFPVPPIV
-1104 AALLELN
+1104 AALLGLN
-1111 PDPRV
+1111 PDPRDV
-1116 FAGYAQWVAP
+1116 AGYAQWIAP
-1126 ELPSGA
+1126 ELPVGA
-1132 TVESVRVALEAVVAA
+1132 TLETVRTALQAVVAA

-1154 VAGPASLTVDEAA
+1154 LSGPSMLTIDEAA
-1167 APLDVSAGP
+1167 PPVEVTAGD
-1176 GTVDASAAALAS
+1176 GTVDSAAAELAA

-1195 VVLRARIVRGDG
+1195 TVLRARIVRGDDT
-1207 APDRLVLV
+1207 PDRLVLV

-1229 LQDLPQAHRDAVAG
+1229 LQDLPQAHRDAAAG
-1243 RPPALR
+1243 RAPAVR

-1263 EQGENGTYR
+1263 EQGERGTYR
-1272 AELEHWRAALA
+1272 GEVDLWRAALD
-1283 DAERLGERLLDPAV
+1283 DAERLGARLLDPAV
-1297 DRVGTAATTHT
+1297 DRVAT
-1308 RTAGPVAAAVT
+1308 AAVT
-1319 DELARAYRANAEETL
+1319 RTRTPAPLAEPVTSGLARAYRANAEETL
-1334 LAALALALRRRRRRA
+1334 LAALALALRLRRRRA
-1349 GLAPQH
+1349 GLAPR
-1355 AATVTVEGHGREQV
+1355 AAAAVTVEGHGREQV
-1369 LPSADLART
+1369 LRSADLART

-1390 PIPFEDAELDDA
+1390 PVPLDDAELDDA

-1422 VPGHGVGYG
+1422 VPGQGIGYG
-1431 VLRHLDPESGSLG
+1431 VLRHLDSEAGPLG

-1457 ATPDG
+1457 AAPDD

-1472 AVIDPAGKALEQVL
+1472 AVLDPATKALEQVL
-1486 AINCFDGGDGL
+1486 AINCFDGADGL

-1513 AELQECW
+1513 AELQTCW
-1520 TVALGGLAAHAGRI
+1520 AEAVRALAAHAARI

-1550 LDQADIDLLEQD
+1550 LDQADIDHLEQD

-1573 LQVGLAYQSQ
+1573 LQVGLAYHSQ
-1583 LLAEGEP
+1583 VLAEGEP
-1590 DVYAVQAATYL
+1590 DVYTVQAATYL

-1637 QVVPEA
+1637 QVIPET
-1643 VRPDFAFV
+1643 VRPDFTFV
-1651 DLTDR
+1651 DVADR
-1656 PDPAAAFA
+1656 EDPAAAFA
-1664 EIAAAEQARRFDPST
+1664 AVAAAEQARRFDPST
-1679 APLIRFLLCRTGI
+1679 APLIRFLLCRTGP

-1733 SAPLAGYYRW
+1733 SAPLDGYYRW
-1743 RAGRDVPAA
+1743 RADRDVPAA
-1752 RAAWAEE
+1752 RAAWAAEM
-1759 LAGLESPTLLA
+1759 AGLEAPTLLA
-1770 PTGSGAADAAPERV
+1770 PTGSGAADAAPERI
-1784 LVELDDDLTSGLAA
+1784 LVELDDDLTRGLAE
-1798 LARSRGVT
+1798 LARTRGVT

-1854 IVIRVRA
+1854 IAIRVRA

-1891 ITRAAGLGELFDTMV
+1891 ITRAAGLGDLFDTMV

-1950 TLGLGYRTDLLGA
+1950 TLGLGYRTDVLA
-1963 ETVRAYG
+1963 EETVRAYG
-1970 RWLTEVLRAL
+1970 RWLTAVLRAVV
-1980 IAAPDTPVG
+1980 AAPDTPVG

-1999 AAMLALGDVPLR
+1999 ATMLALGDVPLR

-2019 EFGAHVAANPD
+2019 EFGAHVAATPD
-2030 HPAVVCEDRQLT
+2030 HPAVVCDDEQLT

-2051 RLAHRLLAGGVRQQD
+2051 RIAHRLLADGVRQQD

-2095 DPTYPAARLRFLLED
+2095 DPSYPAARLQFLLED
-2110 AAPSAVLTCGDVPE
+2110 AAPSAVLTCGAIPE
-2124 AATAAVPDG
+2124 ATTASVPDG

-2139 DPGDGAGPATDP
+2139 DPWDVAGEATDP
-2151 AHARDGLTPDA
+2151 AHAREGLTPDA

-2192 VVEVLG
+2192 VMEALG
-2198 FRPDE
+2198 FRSDE

-2211 GFDISVLQVLG
+2211 SFDISVLQVLG

-2238 VPGDELLEYV
+2238 VPGDELLEYIE
-2248 ARQRVSVI
+2248 RQRVSVI

-2286 PELADHWGRDRRA
+2286 PELADHWGRGRRA

-2372 TAATFVANPFGEKGS
+2372 TAATFVANPFGEPGS

-2397 WRGDGTLSF
+2397 WREDGNLSF
-2406 HGRADHQVKIRG
+2406 HGRADHQVKVRG

-2444 DDRLVGYLVRN
+2444 GDRLVGYLVRN

-2495 LDRDALPAPAARAVA
+2495 LDRDALPEPAARADA
-2510 GADREPATA
+2510 GPDREPATA
-2519 AEAALLTVFRELL
+2519 AEAALLAVFRELL
-2532 GTEEVRLSDDF
+2532 DTEEVRLSDDF

-2561 RCGFELSA
+2561 RLGFELSA

-2584 AVASTPPEI
+2584 AVESEAPDA

-2601 FLDILRLDASAVDV
+2601 FLDVLRLGGTDAPDV

-2630 GQILAQAIVASAA
+2630 GQILAQAIVASAS
-2643 TLPGADP
+2643 TLSAAP

-2701 LAYQADAPNPL
+2701 LAYQADASNPL
-2712 EHADT
+2712 EHTEA
-2717 APEAGDPLTLPTMA
+2717 APAAGDPLALPTMA
-2731 ERFAGHEARLRAL
+2731 ERFAGHESRLRAL

-2759 VWDKRGGTEGR
+2759 VWDKRDADGADSR
-2770 GLVWMRT
+2770 NLVWMRA
-2777 DGALPDDRVLHDAAL
+2777 DGALPDDQVLHDAAL

-2804 IGRHGLAWGYDRVG
+2804 IARHGLAWGYDRVG

-2833 FDDFHLLVMDS
+2833 FDEFHLLVVDS

-2859 ADGELVATVTQE
+2859 AGGELVATVTQE

>member
-1 MTLAEAAPSPAPAGT
+1 MTLAEATPSPAPAGT
-16 DAPDLLPLT
+16 DSETLLPLT

-54 DTVVDVDAL
+54 ERPIDLDAL
-63 RAAITRTVAEAG
+63 RAAIARTVAEAD
-75 SLRLRVVE
+75 SLRLRVTE

-94 AAAPEPEVVDLRGE
+94 APPAEPVVVDLRDE
-108 ADPRAAAEA
+108 SDPRAAAEA
-117 AVVVER
+117 AVAAER
-123 ARLAAECAGMTD
+123 ARLAEHCAGMTD
-135 RDLFAFRVLRL
+135 RDLFAFRILRL

-171 RRVAAHYT
+171 RRAAAHYT
-179 ALVSGAEPPKS
+179 AIVTETAPPKS
-190 PFGSFAE
+190 PFGSFAA

-226 ELPDRPGVDG
+226 EPPERPGFDG
-236 PAGAVHVARTE
+236 PASEVHVARAE
-247 LSSDVVDALRRV
+247 LPAEVFDALRRA

-267 GEALIACYAA
+267 GEALIGAYAA
-277 FLHRTLGESDV
+277 FLHRALGESDV

-315 RIAVR
+315 RLTVR

-329 TRVAET
+329 VRVAET

-340 KHQRYRGEDL
+340 SHQRYRGEDL
-350 PRDLGAPNVGALL
+350 PRDLGSPTVGALL

-396 YGLSVIPTSG
+396 YGLSVIPTADEDG
-406 AGSGASGPNQ
+406 N
-416 GGAGSGASGP
+416 GG
-426 NQGGVE
+426 
-432 GGAGGD
+432 
-438 GLLLGFEVDARSA
+438 GLLVGFEVDARSA
-451 TQEQV
+451 TPEQV
-456 QGRLDAVTTLITEL
+456 QGRLDAMSTLITEL
-470 SSPAAPAVGEVELVP
+470 ASPAAPALGEVEILP
-485 EDLRTALIEGSR
+485 ADLRAALVERSR
-497 TAESAHPAQD
+497 TTESDHAAQD

-512 DAQARR
+512 DAQTRR
-518 APAALALVHGAE
+518 DPAAPALVHDG
-530 RLTFGELADRVHRT
+530 RCLSFGELADRVHRT
-544 ARLLRAE
+544 ARLIRAE

-563 PRGVDLVV
+563 PRGVELVV
-571 AILAVLDAGAG
+571 AILAVLDAGAA

-589 HPAARHAELVAD
+589 HPAARRAELVAD
-601 SRPALLLTDAD
+601 SRPALLLTTTG
-612 SAVPAGIPVLR
+612 SAAPEGLPSL
-623 LADPQIRARLGD
+623 LLDDPETLARLD
-635 LSGAPLGE
+635 ALSGAPLADDDL
-643 SELAAPRHPDHLAYV
+643 SAPRHPDHLAYV

-685 RSTLADLATGGD
+685 RATLADLAVAGD
-697 GERRL
+697 AERRL

-718 LLWLLSGHALHLY
+718 LLWLLSGHALHVY

-744 AYRTDRIDVVDTTPS
+744 AYRADRIDVVDTTPS

-770 DGPHHPALLILG
+770 DGEHRPALLILG

-789 LWRRIADTG
+789 LWRRIAATG

-811 VDATAAAITGE
+811 VDATAALVSGT

-831 GTAAYALDGALRPVR
+831 GTAAYALDGALQPVR
-846 DGEVGELYLAGPH
+846 DGEIGELYLAGPH
-859 LARGYLNLPAATAER
+859 LARGYLGLPAATAER
-874 FVADPFGPPGSRMYR
+874 FVADPFGEPGSRMYR
-889 TGDRVRRRGEAGYE
+889 TGDRVRWHGDAATGGYE

-913 IRGYRIELAEVET
+913 IRGYRIELAEIET
-926 ALAAVA
+926 ALAAVS

-942 ADAGR
+942 TDAGR
-947 DRLVGY
+947 ERLVGY
-953 VTGSVT
+953 VTGAVT
-959 ADGVRDALTAA
+959 ADGVRAALGES
-970 VPDHMVP
+970 VPEHMVP
-977 SAVIVLDE
+977 SAVVVLDE

-1000 APAVQAG
+1000 APAVRTS

-1020 SVVAAAF
+1020 AVVAEAF
-1027 DVAEVGV
+1027 DVSEVSV

-1045 ISAITVCSEL
+1045 ISAIAVCSEL
-1055 RAAGLDVRPR
+1055 RARGLDVRPR

-1072 FATLAAGATAT
+1072 FATLAAGAAETAE
-1083 ASQQEGP
+1083 QEEGP
-1090 VVPAVG
+1090 VVPAEG

-1104 AALLELN
+1104 AALLDLN
-1111 PDPRV
+1111 PQPRD
-1116 FAGYAQWVAP
+1116 FARYAQWIAP
-1126 ELPSGA
+1126 ELPAGA
-1132 TVESVRVALEAVVAA
+1132 TTGTVRAALQAVVAA

-1154 VAGPASLTVDEAA
+1154 VAGPRTLTIDEAA
-1167 APLDVSAGP
+1167 P
-1176 GTVDASAAALAS
+1176 TVDLGTSEAGVDATAAALAAG
-1188 ELDPAAG
+1188 LDPAAG
-1195 VVLRARIVRGDG
+1195 VLLRAAIVRG

-1215 IHHLAVDGVSWRVL
+1215 IHHLAVDGVSWRAL
-1229 LQDLPQAHRDAVAG
+1229 LADLPAAHQDAAEG
-1243 RPPALR
+1243 RPVAVR

-1263 EQGENGTYR
+1263 EQAGDGGFR
-1272 AELEHWRAALA
+1272 PELEHWRAALD
-1283 DAERLGERLLDPAV
+1283 DAERLGGRLLDPAT
-1297 DRVGTAATTHT
+1297 DRVATAVTTRT
-1308 RTAGPVAAAVT
+1308 RTAASVATAVT
-1319 DELARAYRANAEETL
+1319 ETLASAYRANAEETL
-1334 LAALALALRRRRRRA
+1334 LAALALALRLRRRRA
-1349 GLAPQH
+1349 GLAPR
-1355 AATVTVEGHGREQV
+1355 AAASVTVEGHGREQV
-1369 LPSADLART
+1369 LRSADLART

-1390 PIPFEDAELDDA
+1390 PLPGGESDLDDA
-1402 LAGGAAAGRLVR
+1402 LAGGDAAGRLVR

-1422 VPGHGVGYG
+1422 VPGHGIGYG
-1431 VLRHLDPESGSLG
+1431 ALRYLDPGAGPLG

-1457 ATPDG
+1457 AAPEG

-1472 AVIDPAGKALEQVL
+1472 SVLDPAEKALEQVL
-1486 AINCFDGGDGL
+1486 AINCFDGDEGL
-1497 TVEWTAAGG
+1497 TVEWTAASG
-1506 VLDAAAV
+1506 VLDGAAV

-1520 TVALGGLAAHAGRI
+1520 SEAVGALAAHAGRI

-1539 GLTPSDLPLVT
+1539 GRTPSDLPLVT

-1573 LQVGLAYQSQ
+1573 LQVGLAYHSQ
-1583 LLAEGEP
+1583 VLAEGEP
-1590 DVYAVQAATYL
+1590 DVYTVQAATHL
-1601 DGPVDPDRMAAAAAE
+1601 DGPVDPERMAAAAAE

-1629 YTASSDVV
+1629 YTTSSDVV
-1637 QVVPEA
+1637 QVVPET
-1643 VRPDFAFV
+1643 VLPDFTFV
-1651 DLTDR
+1651 DLADR
-1656 PDPAAAFA
+1656 TDPAAEFA
-1664 EIAAAEQARRFDPST
+1664 ALAAAEQARRFDPST
-1679 APLIRFLLCRTGI
+1679 APLIRFLLCRTGPES
-1692 DRHRLALTN
+1692 HRLALTN

-1712 IAGRTLLAIY
+1712 IVGRTLLALY
-1722 AELGGGPAAPA
+1722 AELGGGAVAPVP
-1733 SAPLAGYYRW
+1733 APLDGYYRW
-1743 RAGRDVPAA
+1743 RAERDLPAA

-1759 LAGLESPTLLA
+1759 LAGIEAPTLLA
-1770 PTGSGAADAAPERV
+1770 PTGTGAAEAAPERH
-1784 LVELDDDLTSGLAA
+1784 LVELDDALTAGLTE
-1798 LARSRGVT
+1798 LARARGVT

-1824 RRDVVFGC
+1824 RRDVLFGC

-1854 IVIRVRA
+1854 IAIRVRA
-1861 TPEQPV
+1861 TPEQTV

-1876 RALALSDHHHLGLVE
+1876 RALAVSEHHHLGLVE

-1906 VTENFPL
+1906 VTENFPF

-1931 ITDATHYPLTVVV
+1931 ISDATHYPLTLVV

-1950 TLGLGYRTDLLGA
+1950 TLGLSHRADVLSA
-1963 ETVRAYG
+1963 DTVRAYG
-1970 RWLTEVLRAL
+1970 RWLTAVLRAVV
-1980 IAAPDTPVG
+1980 AAPDTPVG

-1999 AAMLALGDVPLR
+1999 AAMLELGRVPLR
-2011 GAYGPLLE
+2011 REYGPLLE
-2019 EFGAHVAANPD
+2019 EFGGHVAATPD

-2051 RLAHRLLAGGVRQQD
+2051 RLAHRLLEDGVGRQD

-2095 DPTYPAARLRFLLED
+2095 DPTYPPARLQFLLED

-2124 AATAAVPDG
+2124 SCTAP
-2133 VPVRAV
+2133 VPVGLPVHAV
-2139 DPGDGAGPATDP
+2139 DPWASTGDATDP
-2151 AHARDGLTPDA
+2151 AHAREGLTPDA

-2192 VVEVLG
+2192 VVDVLG

-2211 GFDISVLQVLG
+2211 SFDISVLQVLG

-2238 VPGDELLEYV
+2238 VPGDELLEYI
-2248 ARQRVSVI
+2248 ARQRVSVV

-2263 AAMPDHAEVDPSVIF
+2263 AAMPDHAEIDPSVIL

-2286 PELADHWGRDRRA
+2286 PELADHWAQGRRA

-2312 AVTWRYEPD
+2312 AVTWRYLPD

-2372 TAATFVANPFGEKGS
+2372 TAATFVADPFGEPGS

-2397 WRGDGTLSF
+2397 WRADGNLSF
-2406 HGRADHQVKIRG
+2406 HGRSDHQVKIRG

-2431 RQPGVRA
+2431 QQPGVRA
-2438 AAVLVR
+2438 ATVLVR

-2495 LDRDALPAPAARAVA
+2495 LDRDALPAPAARSEA
-2510 GADREPATA
+2510 GPDRAPGTPA
-2519 AEAALLTVFRELL
+2519 EEALLAVFREVL
-2532 GTEEVRLSDDF
+2532 GTDEVRLTDDF

-2550 LVSLQVVSRAR
+2550 LISLQVVSRAR
-2561 RCGFELSA
+2561 RRGFEISA
-2569 RDVLEGRSIAGIAAR
+2569 RDVLEGRSVAGIAAR
-2584 AVASTPPEI
+2584 AAASAGPEA
-2593 PAGSDFEQ
+2593 PSGSDFEQ
-2601 FLDILRLDASAVDV
+2601 FLDVLRLDGTDSAEI

-2643 TLPGADP
+2643 TLPESGES

-2669 LTYRVTRLRDGRT
+2669 LTYRVTRLRDGRG

-2687 VTVEQDGRILAVMT
+2687 VTVEQDGRVLAVMT
-2701 LAYQADAPNPL
+2701 LAYQSDAPHPL
-2712 EHADT
+2712 EHNDT
-2717 APEAGDPLTLPTMA
+2717 APQAGDPLSLRTMP
-2731 ERFAGHEARLRAL
+2731 ELFAGHESRLRAL
-2744 VDASHPIEMRFASDP
+2744 VDAAHPIEMRFASDP
-2759 VWDKRGGTEGR
+2759 VWDKRGTDGADSR
-2770 GLVWMRT
+2770 NLVWMRT
-2777 DGALPDDRVLHDAAL
+2777 DGALPDEQVLHDAAL
-2792 AWASDLTVQDPI
+2792 AWASDLTVQDPVI
-2804 IGRHGLAWGYDRVG
+2804 ARHGLAWGYDRVV

-2833 FDDFHLLVMDS
+2833 FDDFHLLAVDS

-2859 ADGELVATVTQE
+2859 AGGDLVATVTQE

>member
-1 MTLAEAAPSPAPAGT
+1 MTLAEATPSPAPAGT
-16 DAPDLLPLT
+16 DAPNLLPLT
-25 AAQHGIWNAQR
+25 AAQLGIWNAQR

-47 DVLEIVG
+47 DVLEIAG
-54 DTVVDVDAL
+54 DAPIDVEAL
-63 RAAITRTVAEAG
+63 RSAIARTVAEAD
-75 SLRLRVVE
+75 SLRLRVVP

-94 AAAPEPEVVDLRGE
+94 AADLRPDIVDLRDE
-108 ADPRAAAEA
+108 PDPRAAAEA
-117 AVVVER
+117 AVVAER
-123 ARLAAECAGMTD
+123 ARLAAECAEMTD
-135 RDLFAFRVLRL
+135 RDLFAFRILRL
-146 SDTEA
+146 SDTEV

-179 ALVSGAEPPKS
+179 ALMDDAEPPKS

-226 ELPDRPGVDG
+226 EVPERPAFDG
-236 PAGAVHVARTE
+236 PADEVLIARTE
-247 LSSDVVDALRRV
+247 LSAEVFDALRRA
-259 ADESGTTW
+259 ADASGTTW
-267 GEALIACYAA
+267 GETLIACYAA

-315 RIAVR
+315 RLAVR
-320 AEDRLADLS
+320 ADDTLADLS
-329 TRVAET
+329 ARVAEA

-350 PRDLGAPNVGALL
+350 PRDLGSPNVGALL

-396 YGLSVIPTSG
+396 YGLSVIPTAPPADAPVGTSG
-406 AGSGASGPNQ
+406 
-416 GGAGSGASGP
+416 
-426 NQGGVE
+426 
-432 GGAGGD
+432 
-438 GLLLGFEVDARSA
+438 GLLVGFEVDARST

-456 QGRLDAVTTLITEL
+456 QGRLDAMTTLITEL
-470 SSPAAPAVGEVELVP
+470 ASPAAPALGEVELIP
-485 EDLRTALIEGSR
+485 AELRDDLIERSR
-497 TAESAHPAQD
+497 TAESTHAAQD

-518 APAALALVHGAE
+518 APAALALVHGDE
-530 RLTFGELADRVHRT
+530 RLTFGELAYRVHRT

-551 GAGADDVVALAL
+551 GVGAEDVVALSL

-571 AILAVLDAGAG
+571 ALLAVLDAGAA

-589 HPAARHAELVAD
+589 HPTARHGELVAD
-601 SRPALLLTDAD
+601 SRPALLLTQSG
-612 SAVPAGIPVLR
+612 SAAPEGVPALR
-623 LADPQIRARLGD
+623 LDDPDIRARLD
-635 LSGAPLGE
+635 ALSGAPLTA

-685 RSTLADLATGGD
+685 RATLADLATA
-697 GERRL
+697 GEQHRRL
-702 HCAHTYS
+702 QCAHTYS

-718 LLWLLSGHALHLY
+718 LLWLLSGHTLHLY
-731 STETARDADALLA
+731 DTDTARDADALLA
-744 AYRTDRIDVVDTTPS
+744 AYRADRIDVVDTTPS

-770 DGPHHPALLILG
+770 DGEHRPSLLILG

-789 LWRRIADTG
+789 LWRRIAAAG

-811 VDATAAAITGE
+811 VDATAAIVTGE

-831 GTAAYALDGALRPVR
+831 GTAAYALDGALQPVR
-846 DGEVGELYLAGPH
+846 DGEIGELYLAGPH

-874 FVADPFGPPGSRMYR
+874 FVADPFGEPGSRMYR
-889 TGDRVRRRGEAGYE
+889 TGDRVRWIGDSVSGGYE

-942 ADAGR
+942 TDGGR

-953 VTGSVT
+953 VTGAVT
-959 ADGVRDALTAA
+959 ADGVRAALGEA

-977 SAVIVLDE
+977 SAVVVMDE

-1000 APAVQAG
+1000 APAVQTA

-1020 SVVAAAF
+1020 AVVAAAF
-1027 DVAEVGV
+1027 DVPEVSV

-1045 ISAITVCSEL
+1045 ISAITICSDL
-1055 RAAGLDVRPR
+1055 RAQGLEIRPR

-1072 FATLAAGATAT
+1072 FATLAAGATEA
-1083 ASQQEGP
+1083 AGQDAGP
-1090 VVPAVG
+1090 AVPAEG
-1096 DFPAPPIV
+1096 EFPAPPIV
-1104 AALLELN
+1104 AALVELN
-1111 PDPRV
+1111 TDARAV
-1116 FAGYAQWVAP
+1116 AGYAQWIAP
-1126 ELPSGA
+1126 ELPAGA
-1132 TVESVRVALEAVVAA
+1132 SVASVRAALQAVVAA

-1154 VAGPASLTVDEAA
+1154 LSGPRTLTIDEAA
-1167 APLDVSAGP
+1167 PPVEVGDGT
-1176 GTVDASAAALAS
+1176 GTVDAAAAELAS
-1188 ELDPAAG
+1188 ELDPATGA
-1195 VVLRARIVRGDG
+1195 VLRARIVRGAG
-1207 APDRLVLV
+1207 HPDRLVLV
-1215 IHHLAVDGVSWRVL
+1215 IHHLAVDGVSWRIL
-1229 LQDLPQAHRDAVAG
+1229 LDDLPRAHRDAAEG
-1243 RPPALR
+1243 AAPAVR

-1272 AELEHWRAALA
+1272 NELDHWRTALA
-1283 DAERLGERLLDPAV
+1283 DAERLGGRLFDPAA
-1297 DRVGTAATTHT
+1297 DRVGTAVSTHT
-1308 RTAGPVAAAVT
+1308 RTSAPVAAAVT
-1319 DELARAYRANAEETL
+1319 TALANAYRANAEETL
-1334 LAALALALRRRRRRA
+1334 LAALALALRLRRRRA
-1349 GLAPQH
+1349 GITGGS

-1369 LPSADLART
+1369 LRSADLART

-1390 PIPFEDAELDDA
+1390 PLPTGDAELDDA
-1402 LAGGAAAGRLVR
+1402 LTGGDAAGRLVR
-1414 AVKEARRG
+1414 AVKETRRS
-1422 VPGHGVGYG
+1422 VPGQGIGYG
-1431 VLRHLDPESGSLG
+1431 VLRHLDPEAGPLG

-1457 ATPDG
+1457 TAPES
-1462 GWRLPGDTPF
+1462 GWRLPGETPF
-1472 AVIDPAGKALEQVL
+1472 SVLDPAGKALEQVL
-1486 AINCFDGGDGL
+1486 AINCFDGDDGL
-1497 TVEWTAAGG
+1497 TVEWTAASG

-1513 AELQECW
+1513 LELQECW
-1520 TVALGGLAAHAGRI
+1520 AEALAALAAHAARI
-1534 GPDGG
+1534 GPGGG

-1583 LLAEGEP
+1583 LLADGEP
-1590 DVYAVQAATYL
+1590 DVYTVQAATHL
-1601 DGPVDPDRMAAAAAE
+1601 DGPVDPDRMAEAAVE

-1637 QVVPEA
+1637 QVVPETVA
-1643 VRPDFAFV
+1643 PDFTFV
-1651 DLTDR
+1651 DLSDR
-1656 PDPAAAFA
+1656 PDPVAEFAA
-1664 EIAAAEQARRFDPST
+1664 IAAAEQARRFDPST
-1679 APLIRFLLCRTGI
+1679 APLIRFLLCRTGPG
-1692 DRHRLALTN
+1692 RHRLALTN

-1733 SAPLAGYYRW
+1733 SAPLDGYYRC
-1743 RAGRDVPAA
+1743 RADRDVPAA

-1759 LAGLESPTLLA
+1759 MAGLDAPTLLA
-1770 PTGSGAADAAPERV
+1770 PTGSGTADAAPERI
-1784 LVELDDDLTSGLAA
+1784 LVELDEDLTRSLGE
-1798 LARSRGVT
+1798 LARTRGVT

-1841 PDVGTMVGQLGES
+1841 PDVGSMVGQLGET
-1854 IVIRVRA
+1854 IAIRVRA

-1867 GEVLADVHR
+1867 GDLLADVHR

-1891 ITRAAGLGELFDTMV
+1891 ITRTAGVGDLFDTMV

-1913 SDRSVQPVE
+1913 SDRSVHPVE

-1950 TLGLGYRTDLLGA
+1950 TLGLAYRPDALA
-1963 ETVRAYG
+1963 EETVRAYG
-1970 RWLTEVLRAL
+1970 RWLTEVLRE
-1980 IAAPDTPVG
+1980 IVAAPDTPVAALG
-1989 AIGTLPADER
+1989 FLPADER
-1999 AAMLALGDVPLR
+1999 AAMLALGQVAAR
-2011 GAYGPLLE
+2011 GEYHPLLE
-2019 EFGAHVAANPD
+2019 EFAARVAERPD
-2030 HPAVVCEDRQLT
+2030 HPAVICNDRQLS
-2042 YRELDEAAN
+2042 YGELDAAAN
-2051 RLAHRLLAGGVRQQD
+2051 RLAHRLVEAGVRQQD
-2066 VVAVFAERGLPWY
+2066 TVAVFAERDVPWY
-2079 VAVFG
+2079 VAIFG

-2095 DPTYPAARLRFLLED
+2095 DPSYPAARLEFLLGD
-2110 AAPSAVLTCGDVPE
+2110 AAPSAVLTCGDIPE
-2124 AATAAVPDG
+2124 SATAAAPRDVPVFAVDPWDLDG
-2133 VPVRAV
+2133 DQTDPVRAR
-2139 DPGDGAGPATDP
+2139 A
-2151 AHARDGLTPDA
+2151 GLTADA
-2162 LAYIIYTS
+2162 LAYVIYTS

-2198 FRPDE
+2198 FRSDE
-2203 RVLQTGSP
+2203 RVLQAGSP
-2211 GFDISVLQVLG
+2211 SFDISVLQVLG
-2222 PLMAGA
+2222 PLMVGA
-2228 TSVIAPDAVR
+2228 TSVVAPDAVR
-2238 VPGDELLEYV
+2238 LPGDELVEYIEEHGV
-2248 ARQRVSVI
+2248 TVV

-2263 AAMPDHAEVDPSVIF
+2263 AAMPDHCTVDPSVIF

-2286 PELADHWGRDRRA
+2286 PELADRWGRGRRA

-2312 AVTWRYEPD
+2312 SVTWRYVPD
-2321 DPGPLPIGRPDPNL
+2321 DPGPLPIGRPDPDL

-2343 LNPVGTGVL
+2343 LNPVGVGVL

-2372 TAATFVANPFGEKGS
+2372 TASTFIANPFGEPGS

-2397 WRGDGTLSF
+2397 WRPDGNLSF

-2418 LRIELG
+2418 LRVELG

-2431 RQPGVRA
+2431 RQHGVRA
-2438 AAVLVR
+2438 AAVLVHE
-2444 DDRLVGYLVRN
+2444 DRLVGYLVRN
-2455 DGAQPDPEAIRTA
+2455 DGAEPDPEAIRTA
-2468 LGAELPAHMVP
+2468 LGTELPDHMVP
-2479 AAYVVLDR
+2479 TAYVVLDR

-2495 LDRDALPAPAARAVA
+2495 LDRAALPAPAVGRADPA
-2510 GADREPATA
+2510 ADRLPATP
-2519 AEAALLTVFRELL
+2519 AEEVVLAVFREILD
-2532 GTEEVRLSDDF
+2532 TEDVTLADDF
-2543 TELGGDS
+2543 VELGGDS
-2550 LVSLQVVSRAR
+2550 LVSLQAVSRVR
-2561 RCGFELSA
+2561 RRGFELSP
-2569 RDVLEGRSIAGIAAR
+2569 RDVFEGRTVAGIAAR
-2584 AVASTPPEI
+2584 AKPSAASSG
-2593 PAGSDFEQ
+2593 PAGTDFEQ
-2601 FLDILRLDASAVDV
+2601 FLDVLELGATEAPGV

-2630 GQILAQAIVASAA
+2630 GQILAQAIVASAR
-2643 TLPGADP
+2643 TLPDP
-2650 LPLHAAHT
+2650 RLPLHAAHT
-2658 HFVELGTVTED
+2658 HFIELGSVTED
-2669 LTYRVTRLRDGRT
+2669 LTYRVLTLRDGRT

-2687 VTVEQDGRILAVMT
+2687 VTVEQGGTVIAVMT
-2701 LAYQADAPNPL
+2701 LAYQEGAAGALAHAAPQ
-2712 EHADT
+2712 
-2717 APEAGDPLTLPTMA
+2717 PEAAPPTSLPRIQ
-2731 ERFAGHEARLRAL
+2731 EGFAGREKELRAL
-2744 VDASHPIEMRFASDP
+2744 VEASHPIDMRFASDP
-2759 VWDKRGGTEGR
+2759 VWVRRETGESDGPS
-2770 GLVWMRT
+2770 LVWMRT
-2777 DGALPDDRVLHDAAL
+2777 DGAMPEDQVLHDAAL
-2792 AWASDLTVQDPI
+2792 AWASDIAVQDSI
-2804 IGRHGLAWGYDRVG
+2804 IARHGLSWGYDRVV
-2818 AATLNQSLWFHRHTR
+2818 AATLNQSLWFHDRPR
-2833 FDDFHLLVMDS
+2833 FDRFHLFATES
-2844 PVARGGRGLSTGHFY
+2844 PVAGDGRGLSTGHFFH
-2859 ADGELVATVTQE
+2859 DGRLIATVTQE
-2871 AMVQVLPD
+2871 AAVRVLGDE

>member
-54 DTVVDVDAL
+54 DAVVDIDAL
-63 RAAITRTVAEAG
+63 RTAIARTVAEAG
-75 SLRLRVVE
+75 SLRLRVAE

-94 AAAPEPEVVDLRGE
+94 GAAPAPDVVDLRDE
-108 ADPRAAAEA
+108 PDPRAAAEA
-117 AVVVER
+117 AVAAER
-123 ARLAAECAGMTD
+123 ARLAAACAGMTD

-146 SDTEA
+146 SDTEV

-179 ALVSGAEPPKS
+179 ALRTGAEPPKS
-190 PFGSFAE
+190 PFGSFAD

-226 ELPDRPGVDG
+226 ELPERPGVDG
-236 PAGAVHVARTE
+236 PAGEVRTARTE
-247 LSSDVVDALRRV
+247 LPAEVFDALRRV

-315 RIAVR
+315 RLPVR
-320 AEDRLADLS
+320 ADDRLADLS
-329 TRVAET
+329 ARVAET

-340 KHQRYRGEDL
+340 AHQRYRGEDL

-376 LDFAGSAGTMRNVA
+376 LDFGGSEGTMRNVA

-396 YGLSVIPTSG
+396 YGLSVIPTS
-406 AGSGASGPNQ
+406 SG
-416 GGAGSGASGP
+416 
-426 NQGGVE
+426 
-432 GGAGGD
+432 

-456 QGRLDAVTTLITEL
+456 QGRLDAVTALITAL
-470 SSPAAPAVGEVELVP
+470 SSPDAPALGQVELLP
-485 EDLRTALIEGSR
+485 EDLRTALIDRSR
-497 TAESAHPAQD
+497 TPESAHAPQD

-518 APAALALVHGAE
+518 DPEALALVHGAE
-530 RLTFGELADRVHRT
+530 RLTFGELAARVHRT

-571 AILAVLDAGAG
+571 AILAVLDAGAA
-582 YQYLDPA
+582 YQYLDPG

-601 SRPALLLTDAD
+601 SRPVLLLTDGS
-612 SAVPAGIPVLR
+612 SAVPERVPSIMLDAPNV
-623 LADPQIRARLGD
+623 RARLEAFSGD
-635 LSGAPLGE
+635 PLSE

-672 ARTGGL
+672 ARAGGL

-685 RSTLADLATGGD
+685 RATLVDLAVA
-697 GERRL
+697 GEPDRRL
-702 HCAHTYS
+702 RCAHTYS

-718 LLWLLSGHALHLY
+718 LLWLLSGHALHVY
-731 STETARDADALLA
+731 STETARDADALLS
-744 AYRTDRIDVVDTTPS
+744 AYRADRIDVVDTTPS

-770 DGPHHPALLILG
+770 DGEHRPSLLILG

-789 LWRRIADTG
+789 LWRRIAATG

-811 VDATAAAITGE
+811 VDATAAVLAGE

-831 GTAAYALDGALRPVR
+831 GTAAYALDGALQPVR

-859 LARGYLNLPAATAER
+859 LARGYLDLPAATAER
-874 FVADPFGPPGSRMYR
+874 FVADPFGEPGSRMYR
-889 TGDRVRRRGEAGYE
+889 TGDRVRWVGDADRGGYE

-942 ADAGR
+942 TDAGR

-953 VTGSVT
+953 VTGAVT
-959 ADGVRDALTAA
+959 ADGVRAALGDA
-970 VPDHMVP
+970 VPEHMVP
-977 SAVIVLDE
+977 SAVVVLDE

-1020 SVVAAAF
+1020 AVVAAAF
-1027 DVAEVGV
+1027 DVPEVSV
-1034 DDDFFSLGGDS
+1034 DDDFFGLGGDS

-1072 FATLAAGATAT
+1072 FATLAAGATETGTLDA
-1083 ASQQEGP
+1083 GP
-1090 VVPAVG
+1090 VVPAEG
-1096 DFPAPPIV
+1096 EFPAPPIV
-1104 AALLELN
+1104 AALLDLTA
-1111 PDPRV
+1111 DRRDI
-1116 FAGYAQWVAP
+1116 AGYAQWIAP
-1126 ELPSGA
+1126 ELPAGA
-1132 TVESVRVALEAVVAA
+1132 TAATVRAALQSVVAA

-1154 VAGPASLTVDEAA
+1154 LSGAATLTVDET
-1167 APLDVSAGP
+1167 APPLEVGEGA
-1176 GTVDASAAALAS
+1176 GTVEDVAADLAA

-1195 VVLRARIVRGDG
+1195 AVLRGRIVRGDG

-1229 LQDLPQAHRDAVAG
+1229 LQDLPQAHRDAAAG
-1243 RPPALR
+1243 RAPALR

-1272 AELEHWRAALA
+1272 GELGHWRAALA
-1283 DAERLGERLLDPAV
+1283 DAERLGGRLLDPAV
-1297 DRVGTAATTHT
+1297 DRVGTATTTRT
-1308 RTAGPVAAAVT
+1308 RTAAPVASAVT
-1319 DELARAYRANAEETL
+1319 DGLAHAYRANAEETL
-1334 LAALALALRRRRRRA
+1334 LAALALALRLRRRRA
-1349 GLAPQH
+1349 GLAPQR

-1390 PIPFEDAELDDA
+1390 PVPLSDADLDDA
-1402 LAGGAAAGRLVR
+1402 LAGGDAAGRLVR

-1422 VPGHGVGYG
+1422 VPGRGIGYG
-1431 VLRHLDPESGSLG
+1431 VLRHLDPGAEPLG

-1457 ATPDG
+1457 AAPDD

-1472 AVIDPAGKALEQVL
+1472 AVLDPAAKALEQVL
-1486 AINCFDGGDGL
+1486 AINCFDGADGL

-1506 VLDAAAV
+1506 VLDAATV
-1513 AELQECW
+1513 AELQACW
-1520 TVALGGLAAHAGRI
+1520 AEALAALAAHAERI

-1550 LDQADIDLLEQD
+1550 LDQADIDLLERD

-1583 LLAEGEP
+1583 LLADGEP
-1590 DVYAVQAATYL
+1590 DVYTVQAATYL

-1616 LLRRVPSLRTRLG
+1616 LLRRVPALRTRLG
-1629 YTASSDVV
+1629 YTTSSDVV
-1637 QVVPEA
+1637 QVVPET
-1643 VRPDFAFV
+1643 VRPDVTFV
-1651 DLTDR
+1651 DVSDR

-1679 APLIRFLLCRTGI
+1679 APLIRFLLCRTGS
-1692 DRHRLALTN
+1692 DRYRLALTN

-1722 AELGGGPAAPA
+1722 AELGGGPAAPVP
-1733 SAPLAGYYRW
+1733 APLDGYYRW
-1743 RAGRDVPAA
+1743 RADRDVPAA

-1759 LAGLESPTLLA
+1759 LQGLEAPTLLA
-1770 PTGSGAADAAPERV
+1770 PTGSGAADAAPERI
-1784 LVELDDDLTSGLAA
+1784 LVELDDDLTRGLAE
-1798 LARSRGVT
+1798 LARARGVT
-1806 LTSVL
+1806 LTGVL

-1854 IVIRVRA
+1854 IAIRVRA

-1876 RALALSDHHHLGLVE
+1876 RGLALSDHHHLGLVE

-1950 TLGLGYRTDLLGA
+1950 TLGLGYRTDVLSEG
-1963 ETVRAYG
+1963 TVRAYG
-1970 RWLTEVLRAL
+1970 RWLTQVLRAVVE
-1980 IAAPDTPVG
+1980 APDTPVG

-1999 AAMLALGDVPLR
+1999 AAMLELGDVPLR

-2019 EFGAHVAANPD
+2019 EFGTHVAATPD

-2051 RLAHRLLAGGVRQQD
+2051 RLARRLLADGVRQQD

-2095 DPTYPAARLRFLLED
+2095 DPSYPAARLQFLLED

-2124 AATAAVPDG
+2124 AATTAAPDG
-2133 VPVRAV
+2133 VPVHAV
-2139 DPGDGAGPATDP
+2139 DPWDTAGDATDP
-2151 AHARDGLTPDA
+2151 AHARAGLTPDA
-2162 LAYIIYTS
+2162 LAYVIYTS

-2211 GFDISVLQVLG
+2211 SFDISVLQVLG

-2238 VPGDELLEYV
+2238 VPGDELLDYIE
-2248 ARQRVSVI
+2248 RQRVSVI

-2286 PELADHWGRDRRA
+2286 PELADHWGRGRRA

-2372 TAATFVANPFGEKGS
+2372 TAATFVANPFGEPGS

-2397 WRGDGTLSF
+2397 WREDGTLSF

-2455 DGAQPDPEAIRTA
+2455 DGAQPDPDAIRTA

-2495 LDRDALPAPAARAVA
+2495 LDRDALPVPAARTDA
-2510 GADREPATA
+2510 GDDRAPATA
-2519 AEAALLTVFRELL
+2519 AEEVLLDVARELL
-2532 GTEEVRLSDDF
+2532 GDGVRLADDF

-2550 LVSLQVVSRAR
+2550 LISLQVVSRAR
-2561 RCGFELSA
+2561 RRGFELSA

-2584 AVASTPPEI
+2584 AVASAAPDAPS
-2593 PAGSDFEQ
+2593 GSDFEQ
-2601 FLDILRLDASAVDV
+2601 FLDVLRLDGTEAADV
-2615 FTGRHPA
+2615 YTGRHPA

-2630 GQILAQAIVASAA
+2630 GQILAQAIVASGA
-2643 TLPGADP
+2643 TLSGTGS

-2658 HFVELGTVTED
+2658 HFIELGTVTED
-2669 LTYRVTRLRDGRT
+2669 LTYRVTRLRDGRG

-2712 EHADT
+2712 EHADP
-2717 APEAGDPLTLPTMA
+2717 APEAGEPSALPTMA
-2731 ERFAGHEARLRAL
+2731 ERFAGHESALRAL
-2744 VDASHPIEMRFASDP
+2744 VDASHPIDMRFASDP
-2759 VWDKRGGTEGR
+2759 VWDKRGTEDAESR
-2770 GLVWMRT
+2770 GLVWMRA
-2777 DGALPDDRVLHDAAL
+2777 DGALPGDQVLHDAAL

-2804 IGRHGLAWGYDRVG
+2804 IARHGLSWGYDRVG

-2833 FDDFHLLVMDS
+2833 FDAFHLLVVDS
-2844 PVARGGRGLSTGHFY
+2844 PVARGGRGLTTGHFY

-2871 AMVQVLPD
+2871 AVVQVVPD